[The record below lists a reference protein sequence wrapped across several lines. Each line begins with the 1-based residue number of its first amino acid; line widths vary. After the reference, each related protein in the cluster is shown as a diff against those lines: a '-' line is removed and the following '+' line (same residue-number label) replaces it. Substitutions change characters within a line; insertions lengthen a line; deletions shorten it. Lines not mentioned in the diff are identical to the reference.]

1 MFYVDVNTFKQKKHN
16 DILLNLYDQLLLI
29 LRKTDST

>member
-1 MFYVDVNTFKQKKHN
+1 MFYVDVNTFKQKKCN